1 MQAQSHFKYLYAK
14 STPFL
19 EYRALASK
27 RSVSLHIPPWNW
39 PFSTLD
45 LTVV

>member
-19 EYRALASK
+19 EYRALQSK
-27 RSVSLHIPPWNW
+27 PSVSPHIPTWNW
-39 PFSTLD
+39 QFSTLD